1 MIKNRRLKKNWSS
14 EDIMILAWIVGKYAQ
29 YHSIKKMDQ
38 FVNLTLFREFKIGKN
53 YQHLFLEPLA
63 KDANSGG
70 SIFIKINSPP
80 INGKNNSPFF

>member
-38 FVNLTLFREFKIGKN
+38 FVNLTLLRESKIGKN
-53 YQHLFLEPLA
+53 YQHLSLGQPV
-63 KDANSGG
+63 KDASLDG
-70 SIFIKINSPP
+70 
-80 INGKNNSPFF
+80 